1 MTSKVHENMVWLLL
15 CMVCVGCSADDA
27 DQHLITMPVADMS
40 ATLVPDMPGVPE
52 ADPGLIARSG
62 EVDSSPFATGMSG
75 LFLTGEQELVRSSS
89 SDEIT
94 DAVALDAQTWLVIA
108 QGKLSVL
115 DAQSGVLS
123 DSVIRDYVVE
133 QQAIALARTVD
144 EQGVATIFIQTDAG
158 LYVWRDEALSRLEPT
173 LHPTDMTPDGE
184 GNLWV
189 ATPGEVMTL
198 SHDGEALRRRMVFAD
213 QGGDQIVA
221 LQGAMVLRQGTTL
234 FVREQDA
241 TQWFEVV
248 DVQAELILG
257 HLWAPDLWWRD
268 VQGDTGHLY
277 GDYMGS
283 AGGVLINDGAA
294 VDAYGRLVTWDEDSG
309 EAQRHDR
316 VHRVIVEPV
325 ADVLTLPASIGVF
338 TSFADRIDRIEATL
352 DGQPLDT
359 GMPQNV
365 AMTADVLVPVSVG
378 GGTHRLEVKVYFV
391 GVTPPATAVRQFDA
405 ELGEV
410 SWSEHVDPIF
420 KRACA
425 SCHGVQNVYQ
435 LDSAMRWQEAPV
447 PAGSSMSSFEYIFS
461 WLESG
466 NMPPGDLPKLTTA
479 EIVLLEQW
487 RDQGF
492 KE

>member
-1 MTSKVHENMVWLLL
+1 MVWLLL
-15 CMVCVGCSADDA
+15 CMVCIGCSAGDA
-27 DQHLITMPVADMS
+27 EQGLDAMPGADMGDVFVS
-40 ATLVPDMPGVPE
+40 DMPGVPE

-62 EVDSSPFATGMSG
+62 EVDSRPFATDISA
-75 LFLTGEQELVRSSS
+75 LFIAQDQELVWRAP

-94 DAVALDAQTWLVIA
+94 AAVAIDAQSWLVIA

-115 DAQSGVLS
+115 DVQSGVLS

-133 QQAIALARTVD
+133 QQALALARVVD
-144 EQGVATIFIQTDAG
+144 AQGSVTIFIQTDAG
-158 LYVWRDEALSRLEPT
+158 LHMWRGEALSKLEPT

-198 SHDGEALRRRMVFAD
+198 SHDGEALRRRMVFSD

-248 DVQAELILG
+248 GVKADLILG

-268 VQGDTGHLY
+268 VQGGTGHLY
-277 GDYMGS
+277 SDYMGS
-283 AGGVLINDGAA
+283 ATGVLINDGAV
-294 VDAYGRLVTWDEDSG
+294 VDAYGRLITWDEGSG
-309 EAQRHDR
+309 VASRHDR
-316 VHRVIVEPV
+316 VHRVIVEPT
-325 ADVLTLPASIGVF
+325 DEVLTLPASIGVF

-352 DGQPLDT
+352 DGEPLST
-359 GMPQNV
+359 GMPQDV
-365 AMTADVLVPVSVG
+365 AMTADVLLPVSVG
-378 GGTHRLEVKVYFV
+378 GGTHRLEVKVYFT
-391 GVTPPATAVRQFDA
+391 GVMTPALAVRQLDA
-405 ELGEV
+405 EPGDV
-410 SWSEHVDPIF
+410 SWSEHIDPIF

-447 PAGSSMSSFEYIFS
+447 PAGSSMGSFEYIFS

-479 EIVLLEQW
+479 EIALLEQW